1 VKPTRGSRSSTE
13 DRSRRRETWPSGDP
27 EEAASGRRLD
37 DAPDRNRAGRLD
49 NPSAALAH
57 VADAPDPDD
66 PAEPP
71 DLADRMRSMIDAR
84 MSRRRLLGGALGA
97 GMGAMAGPAALAGS
111 AAARSHDHPHQ
122 HDPDGDAEELNDAL
136 DVDYLRRVTETVT
149 EFADRP
155 DGWRPGGSP
164 ANLDAVDWIAKE
176 MKAVGMKAVKK
187 LPVPIDRWVFDG
199 ASVDVDGGSTYE
211 ACSWGG
217 VPGTGPGGIHAEVL
231 DLGQG
236 RAVDYEGADVTGK
249 IVMVNWEFGD
259 LWVNRH
265 GHQATVEG
273 AAAVIFYTGTTA
285 AGAFYNKRDDGLLAF
300 DGTYDDDWVPF
311 VFITR
316 NAANELLAAIAAKP
330 TFATLA
336 SNVELTRA
344 EEGGV
349 GYNVLGK
356 IPGTDRASEFI
367 IFTGHHDAW
376 FRGAADDATAIAA
389 MLGIARAIKETGFRP
404 RRTLL
409 FLASTN
415 EEYGYTDAY
424 YEWLIGCWYAV
435 THQQTDWQR
444 KAVLTLDFELLGTG
458 DPSERLLIRTHSEL
472 LDHAVARLEE
482 DPSRTPFGTAS
493 ANTVWANADH
503 FTLTAAGIPG
513 LYFNTVGTEYLT
525 RNYHTNYDVVD
536 ALSFPYLRQNLE
548 VINDIWVDHDR
559 SSLPMLDFV
568 ARAVEAESR
577 IDFHPEA
584 AQPPPAPN
592 PGIRDLPGTNQG
604 AMDDLEEAVAKFR
617 EGAEALEA
625 RLEGGPPRSKR
636 RVGRAIMEAER
647 ELLRNL
653 VALDVFDQYIF
664 PHQQL
669 QRDATRMQLA
679 LDRLGASD
687 PAAAQEYVR
696 RTGLTSAGRHFAY
709 ETYAFELERHDPGFD
724 RLQWGGQAHLAPYV
738 DLWQEYH
745 SIGDKV
751 SEGLTDPSDYR
762 REISSITRKL
772 RPVYRT
778 LNTRLEDMAETF
790 EAAASD
796 LATALRFAGWR

>member
-1 VKPTRGSRSSTE
+1 MRPMRWFRSSADGSPTGGE
-13 DRSRRRETWPSGDP
+13 RAVSEPEKAAAVSR
-27 EEAASGRRLD
+27 LY
-37 DAPDRNRAGRLD
+37 DAPDRNRAARLD
-49 NPSAALAH
+49 DPSATLGH
-57 VADAPDPDD
+57 RADAPDPDD
-66 PAEPP
+66 PAEPL
-71 DLADRMRSMIDAR
+71 DLPERMRSLTKAR
-84 MSRRRLLGGALGA
+84 VSRRSLLGGALGA
-97 GMGAMAGPAALAGS
+97 AGAGAIAGPAALAGS
-111 AAARSHDHPHQ
+111 ATAKPPG
-122 HDPDGDAEELNDAL
+122 HDPVGDAETLSDAI
-136 DVDYLRRVTETVT
+136 DVGYLRHVTETVT
-149 EFADRP
+149 EFADTP

-164 ANLDAVDWIAKE
+164 ANLDAVDWIARE
-176 MKAVGMKAVKK
+176 MKAVGMTAVKK
-187 LPVPIDRWVFDG
+187 LAVPIDRWVFNG
-199 ASVDVDGGSTYE
+199 ASVAVDGGSTYE

-217 VPGTGPGGIHAEVL
+217 VPGTAPGGIHAEVL

-236 RAVDYEGADVTGK
+236 RAADYEGIDATGK
-249 IVMVNWEFGD
+249 IVLVDWEFGD

-265 GHQATVEG
+265 GHQATLQG
-273 AAAVIFYTGTTA
+273 ALAVIFYTGKTA

-316 NAANELLAAIAAKP
+316 NAANALRAAIASGP
-330 TFATLA
+330 TFVTLT
-336 SNVELTRA
+336 SNVQLTRA
-344 EEGGV
+344 EDGGV

-356 IPGTDRASEFI
+356 IPGTDRASELI

-389 MLGIARAIKETGFRP
+389 MLGIAKAIDETGFRP

-435 THQQTDWQR
+435 TEQRTDWQR

-472 LDHAVARLEE
+472 FDHAVARLEE

-525 RNYHTNYDVVD
+525 RNYHTNYDVVE
-536 ALSFPYLRQNLE
+536 AVSFPYLKQNLE

-559 SSLPMLDFV
+559 STLPMLDFV

-584 AQPPPAPN
+584 AQPQPAPN
-592 PGIRDLPGTNQG
+592 PGIRDLPGTDQG
-604 AMDDLEEAVAKFR
+604 AMDDLEAAVARFK
-617 EGAEALEA
+617 EAAEELEA
-625 RLEGGPPRSKR
+625 RLDGGASVRAKR
-636 RVGRAIMEAER
+636 RVGRAMMDAER
-647 ELLRNL
+647 DLLRNL

-679 LDRLGASD
+679 LNRLNAGD

-696 RTGLTSAGRHFAY
+696 RTGLTSSGRHFAY
-709 ETYAFELERHDPGFD
+709 ESYAFELARHDPDSD
-724 RLQWGGQAHLAPYV
+724 RLQWGEQAHLAPYV

-751 SEGLTDPSDYR
+751 ADTDPSDYGA
-762 REISSITRKL
+762 EIASIRRKL
-772 RPVYRT
+772 RPVYRRM
-778 LNTRLEDMAETF
+778 NGRLEAMAATF
-790 EAAASD
+790 VRAARQLEA
-796 LATALRFAGWR
+796 ALRFAG